1 MTATDLPA
9 YTPELARELR
19 GDRTQQE
26 MCDLVGLSRRDQW
39 ARVEAGQAPG
49 SQTWLLA
56 LIVSDRHPGYGPRTK
71 SAATPRSMATERL
84 P

>member
-1 MTATDLPA
+1 MLGIRAAMTDLPT

-49 SQTWLLA
+49 AQTWLLA
-56 LIVSDRHPGYGPRTK
+56 LIVSGRHPMYGPINQ
-71 SAATPRSMATERL
+71 SA
-84 P
+84 

>member
-1 MTATDLPA
+1 MSDLPT

-26 MCDLVGLSRRDQW
+26 MCDLVGLARRDRW
-39 ARVEAGQAPG
+39 SEIERGKEPG
-49 SQTWLLA
+49 RQTWLLA
-56 LIVSDRHPGYGPRTK
+56 LIVSGRHPGYGPRTK